1 MKVNWTDALAIV
13 AAGIAAALIVSANV
27 EGDQSSQLLNVSYD
41 PTRELFKDLNEQFV
55 SKYEHEAGKRL
66 TIKQS
71 HGGSSR
77 QARAVIDGLQ
87 ADVVTL
93 ALYSDVDALR
103 KRGLIPDAWEKRLP
117 HDSQPYS
124 STIVFVVRQGNPKGI
139 KDWPDLA
146 RPGVSVITP
155 NPKTSGNG
163 KLSVLAAFGSV
174 IYRGGSDKQARDYLK
189 QLYQN
194 VPVLGNGE

>member
-1 MKVNWTDALAIV
+1 VIEMKVSWTDALAIV
-13 AAGIAAALIVSANV
+13 AAGIAAALIVSANI

-41 PTRELFKDLNEQFV
+41 PTRELFKDLNAQFV
-55 SKYEHEAGKRL
+55 SKYEHETGIRL

-103 KRGLIPDAWEKRLP
+103 KRGLIPDGWQKRLP

-124 STIVFVVRQGNPKGI
+124 STIVFVVRKGNPKGV
-139 KDWPDLA
+139 KDLDHY
-146 RPGVSVITP
+146 
-155 NPKTSGNG
+155 
-163 KLSVLAAFGSV
+163 FC
-174 IYRGGSDKQARDYLK
+174 GGENR
-189 QLYQN
+189 
-194 VPVLGNGE
+194 